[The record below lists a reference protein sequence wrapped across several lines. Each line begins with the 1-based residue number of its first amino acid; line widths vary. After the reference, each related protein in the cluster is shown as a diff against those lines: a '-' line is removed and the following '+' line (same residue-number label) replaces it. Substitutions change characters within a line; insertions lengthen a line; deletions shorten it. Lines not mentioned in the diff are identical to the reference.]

1 MNLIPNLE
9 RMLTTLDRLRC
20 KSTKKEQEKTTVY
33 INRDNWLKF
42 LKELRRLLEK
52 KMMTNPDSECI
63 IVRREELNQCW
74 PEVQDKEKH
83 QYYFVKPETI
93 ATILDAVLGFS
104 VVANSQNGE
113 KLKFYENKKSH
124 YATLKEYQK
133 RHILLVILFMIM
145 ATFMCLSTTFMTIT
159 MILIVFSSFSIA
171 DAIVKDKSKLEELRK
186 IKKAIKMIQPSI
198 GNITNLTDL
207 SAEECNK

>member
-1 MNLIPNLE
+1 M
-9 RMLTTLDRLRC
+9 
-20 KSTKKEQEKTTVY
+20 KKEQEKTTAY
-33 INRDNWLKF
+33 IDRDDWLKF

-52 KMMTNPDSECI
+52 KMLANSGSECI
-63 IVRREELNQCW
+63 IVKREELNQWW

-83 QYYFVKPETI
+83 QRYFAKTETV
-93 ATILDAVLGFS
+93 ATILDAVLDVL
-104 VVANSQNGE
+104 VVADSQNGE
-113 KLKFYENKKSH
+113 NLKFYENKKSH

-133 RHILLVILFMIM
+133 RHILLVILFMTM

-198 GNITNLTDL
+198 GNITNLTDPNG
-207 SAEECNK
+207 EEHNK

>member
-1 MNLIPNLE
+1 MNLIPYLE
-9 RMLTTLDRLRC
+9 RMLTTLDRLRS
-20 KSTKKEQEKTTVY
+20 KPIKKEQEKTTAY
-33 INRDNWLKF
+33 IDRDDWLKF

-52 KMMTNPDSECI
+52 KMVANSDSECI
-63 IVRREELNQCW
+63 IVRREELNEWW
-74 PEVQDKEKH
+74 PEVQDKEEH
-83 QYYFVKPETI
+83 QRYFAKTETV
-93 ATILDAVLGFS
+93 ATILDAVLDIL
-104 VVANSQNGE
+104 VVADSQNGE

-198 GNITNLTDL
+198 GNITNLTDP
-207 SAEECNK
+207 SGEEHNK

>member
-1 MNLIPNLE
+1 M
-9 RMLTTLDRLRC
+9 
-20 KSTKKEQEKTTVY
+20 KKEQEKTTAY
-33 INRDNWLKF
+33 IDRDDWLKF
-42 LKELRRLLEK
+42 FKELRRLLEK
-52 KMMTNPDSECI
+52 KMVANSDSKCI
-63 IVRREELNQCW
+63 IVRREELNEWW
-74 PEVQDKEKH
+74 PEVQDKEEH
-83 QYYFVKPETI
+83 QRHFAKTETV
-93 ATILDAVLGFS
+93 ATILDAVLDIL
-104 VVANSQNGE
+104 VVADSQNGE

-198 GNITNLTDL
+198 RNITNLTDP
-207 SAEECNK
+207 SGEEHNK

>member
-1 MNLIPNLE
+1 MNLIHNLE

-33 INRDNWLKF
+33 INRDDWLKF
-42 LKELRRLLEK
+42 LKELRSLLEK
-52 KMMTNPDSECI
+52 KMMTNSDSECI
-63 IVRREELNQCW
+63 IKRVELNQCW

-83 QYYFVKPETI
+83 QCYFAKTETV
-93 ATILDAVLGFS
+93 ATILDAVLDIL
-104 VVANSQNGE
+104 VVADSQNGE

-145 ATFMCLSTTFMTIT
+145 TTFMCLSTTFMTIT

-198 GNITNLTDL
+198 GNITNLTDP
-207 SAEECNK
+207 SGKEHNK